1 MMRKVERSCRAH
13 PEQDRA
19 ECARMV
25 DELVRKFLGAGLL
38 NDGQY
43 AEAMVSTLRRRG
55 LSSRAI
61 QARLAARG
69 VEAAHVRAALLGV
82 EGEDDDLQAA
92 VRLARRK
99 RLGPFGVKDPGG
111 EKDMAAFARAG
122 FGYSIA
128 RRVLE
133 MSAEEAEE
141 ISKQ

>member
-1 MMRKVERSCRAH
+1 MSSHAPQDSKKTRGKKPPKKITETYLHNAGLYYLQRFSASSESFRRVMMRKVERSCRAH

-69 VEAAHVRAALLGV
+69 
-82 EGEDDDLQAA
+82 
-92 VRLARRK
+92 
-99 RLGPFGVKDPGG
+99 
-111 EKDMAAFARAG
+111 
-122 FGYSIA
+122 
-128 RRVLE
+128 
-133 MSAEEAEE
+133 
-141 ISKQ
+141 